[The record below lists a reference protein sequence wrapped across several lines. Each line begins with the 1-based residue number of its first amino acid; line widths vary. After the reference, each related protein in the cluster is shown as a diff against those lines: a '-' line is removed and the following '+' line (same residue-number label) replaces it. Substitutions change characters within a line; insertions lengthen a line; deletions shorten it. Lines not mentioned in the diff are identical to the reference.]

1 MFKQPE
7 TMSEKMLALVVLL
20 FWSFCSGLSIKE
32 LIFQKKKKFLA
43 VILIVAVTD
52 LDFFSSLFLCL
63 AKLFLDFMPY
73 SIVLIRFAIKTCC
86 WCELLSKL
94 IWKKG
99 KRLRLSLCVLLC
111 LKGGCSLLPVLKKK
125 FSWIHFI

>member
-52 LDFFSSLFLCL
+52 LDFFLFQ
-63 AKLFLDFMPY
+63 FIF
-73 SIVLIRFAIKTCC
+73 VLGKTFFGFYAIFYCFNTFCN
-86 WCELLSKL
+86 
-94 IWKKG
+94 
-99 KRLRLSLCVLLC
+99 
-111 LKGGCSLLPVLKKK
+111 
-125 FSWIHFI
+125 